1 MYFDQ
6 RTISDNKNKLS
17 IFIEQL
23 TAGNKLLMPTLQMEK
38 ISHFDQCKGPGICFN
53 TDNINCTSVASIKFK
68 RN

>member
-23 TAGNKLLMPTLQMEK
+23 TAGNKLLMSTLQMEK
-38 ISHFDQCKGPGICFN
+38 ISHFDKCKGPGICFY
-53 TDNINCTSVASIKFK
+53 TDNIKCTLVASIKFK